1 LWHCKLATLQ
11 LATLLKLVAT
21 LQLAAVQ
28 ELAAA
33 LQACVIATRGDVA
46 QQ

>member
-1 LWHCKLATLQ
+1 
-11 LATLLKLVAT
+11 LKLVAT